1 MAKYESDETN
11 RTAQGFQTRKLVVK
25 TELVPYSNRILSV
38 LSSHESGS
46 NVNRDQSLDH
56 GASLT
61 VFSVEKEKD
70 YCDMGI
76 DLKPLSVSK
85 GRNLRRYKLQHFRK
99 AMEIKIGADKLQI
112 LTVARDEQHIDG
124 KPLSNLVELI
134 GEISIHEE
142 L

>member
-1 MAKYESDETN
+1 MSLKSGGMDRMTKYESDETN

-61 VFSVEKEKD
+61 VFSV
-70 YCDMGI
+70 
-76 DLKPLSVSK
+76 
-85 GRNLRRYKLQHFRK
+85 GRK
-99 AMEIKIGADKLQI
+99 KIIVIWA
-112 LTVARDEQHIDG
+112 
-124 KPLSNLVELI
+124 
-134 GEISIHEE
+134 
-142 L
+142 